1 MSDIVMH
8 WDDLESKMVTAKGK
22 RVGNIINILDD
33 DFVIQNGRRTK
44 YRIPKSHVEQYNGHE
59 KYLNFSSKE
68 LRKYKTRD

>member
-8 WDDLESKMVTAKGK
+8 WEDLKSKMVTAKGK

-33 DFVIQNGRRTK
+33 DFVIQNDRRTK
-44 YRIPKSHVEQYNGHE
+44 YRIPKSHVEQYNGYE
-59 KYLNFSSKE
+59 IFLNFSSKE